1 MQDLVIIG
9 GGISGASLAF
19 HAARAGAKVLVLER
33 ESEAGGCLAT
43 QRTAQ
48 GFWYELGAHTC
59 YNSYGAVLE
68 LLEGCGLMGELQARG
83 KPVLRFLEEG
93 RVLPGKNLGLLIS
106 QFGKLELLASIPHW
120 FGGSQTGETVRSYYS
135 RFVGTKNYAR
145 VLGPMLSAVP
155 SQSADDFPADMLFKK
170 RTRREDVLRSFTLP
184 RGLQTAVERALAR
197 PNVTVRLNAPAQ
209 AVERSSRG
217 FVVVLESGER
227 IEAAKLALAV
237 PPGACAKLLSAV
249 APELAALVGKLKEV
263 KLDTLGFAVRAERV
277 KLPTATFLIPL
288 ADSFFSIVTRDV
300 VPDPEWRGFAM
311 HFRPGST
318 REARVK
324 RACEV
329 LELEASDL
337 TSIRER
343 HVRLPSPVLGH
354 ADVIRELDRGLAN
367 QLLALT
373 GNWFGGLS
381 IEDCVLRSR
390 AEWQRLSRA

>member
-19 HAARAGAKVLVLER
+19 HAARAGANVLVLER
-33 ESEAGGCLAT
+33 EAQAGGCLTT

-59 YNSYGAVLE
+59 YNSYGAFLE
-68 LLEGCGLMGELQARG
+68 LLDGCELMGELVARA
-83 KPVLRFLEEG
+83 KPVLRFFDQG

-135 RFVGTKNYAR
+135 RFVGAKNYAR

-155 SQSADDFPADMLFKK
+155 SQNADDFPADMLFKK
-170 RTRREDVLRSFTLP
+170 RARRADVLRSFTLP

-197 PNVTVRLNAPAQ
+197 PNVTVRTNASAQ
-209 AVERSSRG
+209 AVERNARG

-249 APELAALVGKLKEV
+249 APELAALVKKLKETQ
-263 KLDTLGFAVRAERV
+263 LDTLGFAVRAERV
-277 KLPTATFLIPL
+277 KLQSSTFLIPL

-324 RACEV
+324 RACDV

-337 TSIRER
+337 TSLRER
-343 HVRLPSPVLGH
+343 QVRLPSPVLGH

-367 QLLALT
+367 QPLALT